1 MSIVFTLPL
10 WITICYHS
18 CLASKLSARA
28 INFLQACV
36 LNAMGPI
43 AMLFEHVYRFH
54 AETKPR
60 ENVILRYEQMKDLG
74 AITSNAIR
82 LLGNAS
88 AL

>member
-1 MSIVFTLPL
+1 
-10 WITICYHS
+10 
-18 CLASKLSARA
+18 
-28 INFLQACV
+28 
-36 LNAMGPI
+36 
-43 AMLFEHVYRFH
+43 MLFEHVYRFH